1 MTRLLSL
8 VILSAAAARAQAPAF
23 DVASVKAAA
32 KPEKQGVFCVVPCT
46 VGERF
51 EVEGARVDIR
61 YFSIRKLI
69 EAAYRL
75 KSYQLAGP
83 DWMDS
88 QRFDIVAKLPAGVA
102 KDRIPEMLE
111 RLLAER
117 FHLEVRR
124 ETKEIPVL
132 ALVVGKGGANLDPPP
147 ENAEAPMRE
156 TPGSMAL
163 YTPQGEARMFDN
175 GTSFA
180 VAAGPY
186 GPMRAVMLPGG
197 EIKSELLRVTMA
209 GLADILAPH
218 VERPV
223 IDRTGLTGEYHL
235 LWVVRRTGAA
245 AGSDPMGD
253 ALLSAIE
260 KAGLKLEKAKA
271 PVGLVVVE
279 HVDKVPVE
287 N

>member
-8 VILSAAAARAQAPAF
+8 VILSAAAARAQPPAF

-32 KPEKQGVFCVVPCT
+32 KPGKQGVFCVVPCT

-75 KSYQLAGP
+75 KSYQLIGP
-83 DWMDS
+83 DWIDS
-88 QRFDIVAKLPAGVA
+88 QRFDIVATLPAGAA
-102 KDRIPEMLE
+102 KDRIPEMLQ
-111 RLLAER
+111 RLLVER
-117 FHLEVRR
+117 FHLDLRR
-124 ETKEIPVL
+124 ENKEIPVL
-132 ALVVGKGGANLDPPP
+132 ALVVGKAGSKLDLPPGD
-147 ENAEAPMRE
+147 AEGPIRE

-186 GPMRAVMLPGG
+186 GPMRAAMLPGG
-197 EIKSELLRVTMA
+197 ELKTELLRVTMA
-209 GLADILAPH
+209 GLADVLAPH

-223 IDRTGLTGEYHL
+223 VDRTGMTGEYHL
-235 LWVVRRTGAA
+235 LWVTRPTG
-245 AGSDPMGD
+245 GGRGTDPMGD
-253 ALLSAIE
+253 ALLGAIE
-260 KAGLKLEKAKA
+260 KAGLKLEKTKA
-271 PVGLVVVE
+271 PVDLVVVE
-279 HVDKVPVE
+279 HVDRVPVE